1 MLLIINCLIVT
12 NRKLYKYNIS
22 RKNMD
27 LERIGLG
34 NWAYCLAQARDANK
48 RVSTGRELIKDRL
61 ERGVNDQTHFGR
73 GGAWA
78 TEDSN
83 VVDGVILLARAKF
96 NPLIPYAE
104 QAVDA
109 QRTGEFHL
117 TDEIVRGKK
126 PFAQVLQNIAE
137 EDARKPLEK
146 RRVLNIGQAKTHQV
160 PTDSFVDDP
169 TIRWMAQDPKLAK
182 RYGFFLRNELPENL
196 RLQEVTVYLPVIAEK
211 NYSRGHWLD
220 GLGRCGRSGFG
231 CDSRGLD
238 GGDGSV
244 FGVSMSAEGTP
255 RRVSE
260 PKVRSYTPREARRYL
275 NVSKKSVCFS

>member
-61 ERGVNDQTHFGR
+61 ERGVNDQTHFR
-73 GGAWA
+73 RGAWTA
-78 TEDSN
+78 EDSN
-83 VVDGVILLARAKF
+83 VVDGAILLARAKF